1 MRFFM
6 LRSLDNPSIA
16 WKVLWLFII
25 AMLALAVARGM
36 MRDSRDMEV
45 SSFFILLVTASI
57 VWRIFLVRRPPGT
70 SALGSPA
77 RIWLFISLG
86 FAYLALDEA
95 LDFHEGIDF
104 GVHWL
109 LGMTETGL
117 TDRLDDMI
125 ILVYGVAG
133 LIIIFRHR
141 NEFRSFGDGR
151 ILFIGGFA
159 FLVLMVAVDAGSNRP
174 DLLEASGLDPR
185 AAHRVLRVME
195 FLEEFLKLPAE
206 CAFLVAFARI
216 YERASEPFRAAR
228 RAAAGGAA
236 PTGDRAGHP
245 VG

>member
-57 VWRIFLVRRPPGT
+57 VFRIFLVRRPLGT
-70 SALGSPA
+70 PALRSPA
-77 RIWLFISLG
+77 RVWLFIALG
-86 FAYLALDEA
+86 FVYLALDEA

-109 LGMTETGL
+109 LGMAETGV

-125 ILVYGVAG
+125 VLVYGVVG
-133 LIIIFRHR
+133 LIIIFHHR
-141 NEFRSFGDGR
+141 DEFRRFGDER
-151 ILFIGGFA
+151 ILLIGGFA
-159 FLVLMVAVDAGSNRP
+159 FLVLMVAVDAASNRP
-174 DLLEASGLDPR
+174 DLLEATGLDAR
-185 AAHRVLRVME
+185 AAHRVLRFME

-206 CAFLVAFARI
+206 CAFLLAFARI

-228 RAAAGGAA
+228 LAAAGHAA
-236 PTGDRAGHP
+236 ATGDRAGHP
-245 VG
+245 IG